1 MKDADVEDIRFGEE
15 TFYEENIQ
23 RNERNEKPQELLAPA
38 STNLN
43 QEYKYNIL
51 VIPEHISELQDNSKI
66 YFEPK
71 RNYPPL
77 ADNPSLETQRI
88 IHSGFPISN
97 HYGRYENLIPI
108 IDNTDTDEDYD
119 QLDDHKEQISKSIGI
134 GDSIL
139 EEQEVGLSDDK
150 IEVRSNNYI
159 PIEANSRKN
168 NVHFVHQNQPISYAY
183 DYSVNTDHHGP
194 QFSKY
199 ENSDGFTTRGQYS
212 VKLPDGRTQ
221 TVSYSVKGKGGF
233 TVNVKYSGN
242 NFVHI
247 IHFIRHIIMI
257 SF

>member
-15 TFYEENIQ
+15 TIYEENIQ

-38 STNLN
+38 STSLK
-43 QEYKYNIL
+43 QEYQYNIL

-71 RNYPPL
+71 RNYQPL
-77 ADNPSLETQRI
+77 ADNPSLDTERLN
-88 IHSGFPISN
+88 SN

-108 IDNTDTDEDYD
+108 IDNTDTHKYFD
-119 QLDDHKEQISKSIGI
+119 QLDDHKQQISKSKSIE
-134 GDSIL
+134 DSIL
-139 EEQEVGLSDDK
+139 KEQEVGLSDDK

-159 PIEANSRKN
+159 PIEGNSRKN
-168 NVHFVHQNQPISYAY
+168 NVNFVHQNQPISYAY
-183 DYSVNTDHHGP
+183 DYNVNTDPHGP

-199 ENSDGFTTRGQYS
+199 ENSDGFTTRGEYS

-221 TVSYSVKGKGGF
+221 TVSYSVKGEGGF

-242 NFVHI
+242 TFVHI
-247 IHFIRHIIMI
+247 IHFIRNI
-257 SF
+257 SISL